1 MSNTQIALAK
11 FKDGYNCAQSVIY
24 CYAHKTGISA
34 DLALKMSNGFGA
46 GMGRKQEV
54 CGALSGGILAL
65 SLKYGRGENDDK
77 QNQITTYMRVR
88 ELMERFEAKH
98 GTVNC
103 KHLLSGCDLSTAT
116 GQQEF
121 QQNGLIERCYGY
133 VDTVVTIVDEIY
145 AAEE

>member
-88 ELMERFEAKH
+88 ELMVRFETKH

-103 KHLLSGCDLSTAT
+103 KNLLSGCDLSTAT